1 MKDDTKQNVL
11 EIFNE
16 TKNTSF
22 RSLEE
27 AVEEYGMVYVFDCW
41 LRYEGIVGYTRNILS
56 VLDAV
61 GFDMATE
68 EGW

>member
-1 MKDDTKQNVL
+1 VEQTKQNVL

-16 TKNTSF
+16 VKNTAF
-22 RSLEE
+22 RTLDD
-27 AVEEYGMVYVFDCW
+27 AVEEYGMAYVFDCW
-41 LRYEGIVGYTRNILS
+41 LRYEGIVGYTRDILS

-61 GFDMATE
+61 GFEISTE